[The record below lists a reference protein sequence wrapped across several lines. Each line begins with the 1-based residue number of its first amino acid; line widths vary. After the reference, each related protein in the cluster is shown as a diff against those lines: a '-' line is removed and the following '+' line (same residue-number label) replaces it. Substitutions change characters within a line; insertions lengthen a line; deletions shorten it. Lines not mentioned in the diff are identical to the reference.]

1 MRRKLQHLLA
11 ATALAVMLPTSLPAQ
26 ETVMEEDFAKF
37 SAGTPD
43 LADETQIGNDDEDPY
58 GEGLLD
64 AYTVL
69 PGWQGYGVYQAGGTC
84 VVKGMDFYGQP
95 IVSLSSPEIAF
106 PGNTKITVRARIY
119 PGSSVTSYPMRLVM
133 RQGWT
138 KNEVKTVDITAEWK
152 DIEWENFFSGNWSM
166 TLSLGDEAT
175 STESMPALQ
184 IDYIKAVDLGEAIEL
199 PAPVATEA
207 TSVRETSFTANWN
220 SVSAAES
227 YLLYVESIKNG
238 QTTLV
243 VDGLEVP
250 PASWG
255 MPYKKVTDLDPDA
268 FHTYYVK
275 AKAGDNISEASNKI
289 DVVYMPIV
297 EPTAATAVT
306 ADGFT
311 ANWNATTK
319 ADSYKVNIYRMT
331 PIGRELVGS
340 KTTESNSCPVDGLK
354 DAGAFWY
361 AYDITAVSEFNGK
374 TYESVASRRQVVSM
388 SDSDRKTDRLLEE
401 DFSRLTN
408 GSEENIYY
416 KAYDHQDPTNIG
428 PYVNFGASQNNV
440 IPDNYTQTPGW
451 KGVGVAEAGGVAAC
465 SYMPYPE
472 TYFGGSITTP
482 KLTLA
487 GLVTLKFRVRAISQY
502 KPASAEQPQYI
513 PITLTGG
520 KNGYDDVQIDVINAS
535 EGFTQSISQQEDYDG
550 TIYRFEDL
558 KVKLTDNEWH
568 EYSLTLLV
576 YYQGEAAIT
585 IGSSSESN
593 AAFFIDDI
601 TIDLGLTSLPV
612 PQAAAATDFTAD
624 GFTANWQAVE
634 KADDYLLS
642 VYRRKAG
649 KNDYAYTDI
658 PVEGLS
664 YVVTGLD
671 PESDYMYTVKA
682 RSGVVVS
689 GESKPVPAIGISR
702 PVLLEASELNESG
715 FTANWNRTP
724 KATRYTLKVFAG
736 TEPEGEPVATKEIE
750 DGATASFAVTGLD
763 IHKNKKFCYQLTA
776 YYDTASETYE
786 SLPSEVMTVDLTGMG
801 VSLTGTDN
809 GIVIG
814 KDADAIRIF
823 LPEPIHVIV
832 ARADG
837 TVVKSAVLPEGESI
851 INVVAGSIYIV
862 KIADKSVKLSF

>member
-11 ATALAVMLPTSLPAQ
+11 VAVLAVMLPESLPAQ
-26 ETVMEEDFAKF
+26 EVVMEEDFAKF

-43 LADETQIGNDDEDPY
+43 QADETQIGNDDEDPY

-95 IVSLSSPEIAF
+95 IVSHSSPEIAF

-138 KNEVKTVDITAEWK
+138 KNEVKTVDITAEWQ

-175 STESMPALQ
+175 STESIPALQ
-184 IDYIKAVDLGEAIEL
+184 IDYIKAVDLGGAIEL

-255 MPYKKVTDLDPDA
+255 MPYKKMTDLDPDA

-289 DVVYMPIV
+289 DVVYMPII

-311 ANWNATTK
+311 ANWKATPK
-319 ADSYKVNIYRMT
+319 AKSYKVNIYRVT
-331 PIGRELVGS
+331 PAGHELFAS
-340 KTTESNSCPVDGLK
+340 KTTDSNSCAVEGLK
-354 DAGAFWY
+354 EDGAFWY
-361 AYDITAVSEFNGK
+361 AYDVASVAELNGK

-388 SDSDRKTDRLLEE
+388 SDVERKTERVLEE

-408 GSEENIYY
+408 GSEDNIYY
-416 KAYDHQDPTNIG
+416 KDYDPQDQSNEG
-428 PYVNFGASQNNV
+428 PYVNLWASQGNV
-440 IPDNYTQTPGW
+440 IPDKYTQTPGW
-451 KGVGVAEAGGVAAC
+451 TGEGVAEAGGVAAC
-465 SYMPYPE
+465 SYMPYPS
-472 TYFGGSITTP
+472 TYYGGRITTP
-482 KLTLA
+482 TLPLN
-487 GLVTLKFRVRAISQY
+487 GLVTLKFRARAITQYKSASAEEPLYIPIYLNTKGDAEYDLITFSEGIEQTISQY
-502 KPASAEQPQYI
+502 
-513 PITLTGG
+513 
-520 KNGYDDVQIDVINAS
+520 
-535 EGFTQSISQQEDYDG
+535 EDYDG
-550 TIYRFEDL
+550 LLTREERL
-558 KVKLTDNEWH
+558 AVKLTDNDWH
-568 EYSLTLLV
+568 EYTVSMLNYSKGDASL
-576 YYQGEAAIT
+576 T
-585 IGSSSESN
+585 IGSASDQY

-601 TIDLGLTSLPV
+601 TLDLGLTSLPV

-658 PVEGLS
+658 PVEGLFFA
-664 YVVTGLD
+664 VTGLD

-689 GESKPVPAIGISR
+689 GESRPVTALGISQ
-702 PVLLEASELNESG
+702 PVLLEASGLNETG

-736 TEPEGEPVATKEIE
+736 TQPEGEPAATKEIE
-750 DGATASFAVTGLD
+750 DGITTSFAVTGLD
-763 IHKNKKFCYQLTA
+763 IQKNKKFCYQLTA

-786 SLPSEVMTVDLTGMG
+786 SLPSDVMTVDLTGMG
-801 VSLTGTDN
+801 VSFTGTDN

-814 KDADAIRIF
+814 KDTDAIRIL